1 MANDLPVAS
10 SGNGKSRGCRGL
22 KSWRATSFPKI
33 ECLLSNPSFVLFTR
47 LESIEYKC
55 TSLEVF
61 NRYIYNM
68 RERVVSTPWGK
79 KWSVMIIP
87 NKLDILLS
95 SQVVFFYWFQAANQL
110 RIGNIPSVYIQIVLS
125 HPDLCISILPEIIQT
140 SIKHVQVL
148 YLAEDYSFINLKI
161 AELKTWSP

>member
-1 MANDLPVAS
+1 MICRLQVLAMENPAGVEDWSLGGLPLSLRLNAS
-10 SGNGKSRGCRGL
+10 LVTLLLYYLLGL
-22 KSWRATSFPKI
+22 NLLNISAHPWRY
-33 ECLLSNPSFVLFTR
+33 
-47 LESIEYKC
+47 SIGI
-55 TSLEVF
+55 
-61 NRYIYNM
+61 YIIW
-68 RERVVSTPWGK
+68 ERVVSTPWGK

>member
-1 MANDLPVAS
+1 MICRLQVLAMENPAGVEDWSLGGLPLSLRLNAS
-10 SGNGKSRGCRGL
+10 LVTLLLYYLLGLNLLNISAHPWRYSIGIYIIWERESGV
-22 KSWRATSFPKI
+22 
-33 ECLLSNPSFVLFTR
+33 NPLR
-47 LESIEYKC
+47 
-55 TSLEVF
+55 
-61 NRYIYNM
+61 
-68 RERVVSTPWGK
+68 K

-110 RIGNIPSVYIQIVLS
+110 RIGNIPSVYIQNVLS
-125 HPDLCISILPEIIQT
+125 HPDLSISILPEIIQT
-140 SIKHVQVL
+140 SIKHAQVL

>member
-1 MANDLPVAS
+1 
-10 SGNGKSRGCRGL
+10 
-22 KSWRATSFPKI
+22 
-33 ECLLSNPSFVLFTR
+33 
-47 LESIEYKC
+47 
-55 TSLEVF
+55 
-61 NRYIYNM
+61 
-68 RERVVSTPWGK
+68 
-79 KWSVMIIP
+79 MIIP